1 MNVQDTILS
10 FPGLAEFPQ
19 GYLTAILA
27 SRSLDGA
34 AELSTVDIKLV
45 NLAIADALSA
55 YVNTPDFTE
64 NKLSVSHPRDF
75 YLNTAKRIY
84 RENGEP
90 AKANSLGNAIKVPFG
105 KATNRW

>member
-1 MNVQDTILS
+1 MTVQDTILS
-10 FPGLAEFPQ
+10 FPGLADFPE
-19 GYLTAILA
+19 GYLTVILA
-27 SRSLDGA
+27 SRSLNGA

-55 YVNTPDFTE
+55 YVNTQDFTE
-64 NKLSVSHPRDF
+64 NKLSESHPRKY
-75 YLNTAKRIY
+75 YLSTAQRIY

-90 AKANSLGNAIKVPFG
+90 AKANSIGNTIKVPFG

>member
-19 GYLTAILA
+19 GYLTVILA

-55 YVNTPDFTE
+55 YVNTPNFIE

-75 YLNTAKRIY
+75 YLNTVQRIY
-84 RENGEP
+84 RENGEH
-90 AKANSLGNAIKVPFG
+90 AKANSLGNTIKVPSG
-105 KATNRW
+105 KATNKW